1 MATTT
6 STAGARKALLDYS
19 VYVPLGA
26 AKLAA
31 DKAKDLSDRAWKL
44 AHDRRDRFGKF
55 YGELADRGKKLSTSI
70 RNSSYTKR
78 AVEQVK
84 TARSQVKSAATSV
97 RKATNATAEA
107 TREAAK
113 KVS

>member
-1 MATTT
+1 MATTKT
-6 STAGARKALLDYS
+6 TDARKALVDYT

-31 DKAKDLSDRAWKL
+31 DKAKDLSTRAWQL
-44 AHDRRDRFGKF
+44 AKGRRDTLTST
-55 YGELADRGKKLSTSI
+55 YEDLADRGKKLATSV

-78 AVEQVK
+78 AVGQVK
-84 TARSQVKSAATSV
+84 TARSQVKAAATSV
-97 RKATNATAEA
+97 RKATTATADA
-107 TREAAK
+107 TRDAAK

>member
-1 MATTT
+1 MATTNT
-6 STAGARKALLDYS
+6 TGARKALLDYS

-26 AKLAA
+26 AKFAA
-31 DKAKDLSDRAWKL
+31 DKVKDASDRAWKRSKE
-44 AHDRRDRFGKF
+44 RREQIVKF
-55 YGELADRGKKLSTSI
+55 YGDLADRGKKLATGV
-70 RNSSYTKR
+70 RNSTYTKR
-78 AVEQVK
+78 AVQQVK

-97 RKATNATAEA
+97 RKATSATAEA

>member
-1 MATTT
+1 MATTNA
-6 STAGARKALLDYS
+6 SGARKALLDYS

-26 AKLAA
+26 AKFAL
-31 DKAKDLSDRAWKL
+31 DKTKSLSDRAWTQSKS
-44 AHDRRDRFGKF
+44 RREQIVKF
-55 YGELADRGKKLSTSI
+55 YGDLADRGKKLATSI
-70 RNSSYTKR
+70 RNSTYTKR

-84 TARSQVKSAATSV
+84 TARSQVRSAATSV

>member
-1 MATTT
+1 MATTNA
-6 STAGARKALLDYS
+6 AGAKKALLDYS

-31 DKAKDLSDRAWKL
+31 DKAKDLSDRGLKL
-44 AHDRRDRFGKF
+44 AKSRREEVRKF
-55 YGELADRGKKLSTSI
+55 YGDLADRGKKLSTSI
-70 RNSSYTKR
+70 RNSTYTKR

-97 RKATNATAEA
+97 RNATTASAEA